1 MSTNTIRNQHT
12 LEMTT
17 DPRVSAYDKTATF
30 LVAAVVVLGFL
41 VFVLFM
47 IWLTLFAG
55 APSQKPAIAITE
67 LAGNDDRPEGVA
79 DDWQE
84 PGVEDFP
91 EVEQPQLADA
101 LEAVTDS
108 VSSVRAQL
116 EKVDGNAAQMG
127 RGAGLGDKRQRGRG
141 GGNSDI
147 IPEWDRWK
155 IEYSAGTLA
164 EYMNILQSF
173 GITLGCV
180 SQVSNQ
186 IQYLSS
192 LTNAQATITV
202 GDRSQAGLYFH
213 NTRNRLR
220 RWDQNKAAASGVDV
234 RNKLI
239 VHFYPT
245 DIRQQLLELEHAE
258 YSREGKE
265 LIEVK
270 QTVFRVRPAGGGFE
284 YYVESVEYRDWPK

>member
-1 MSTNTIRNQHT
+1 MSTSRTFRHKHS

-17 DPRVSAYDKTATF
+17 DTRVSAYDKTATF

-47 IWLTLFAG
+47 IWLSLFTG
-55 APSQKPAIAITE
+55 GPTPKPAIAITE
-67 LAGNDDRPEGVA
+67 MAGNDDRPEGVA

-84 PGVEDFP
+84 TGGEDFP

-108 VSSVRAQL
+108 VTSVRAQL
-116 EKVDGNAAQMG
+116 EKVDGNALQMG
-127 RGAGLGDKRQRGRG
+127 RGKGLGDKRKRGRG
-141 GGNSDI
+141 GGNSNI
-147 IPEWDRWK
+147 VPEWERWK
-155 IEYSAGTLA
+155 IEYSAGTMA

-173 GITLGCV
+173 GITLGAV

-186 IQYLSS
+186 IQYLSN
-192 LTNAQATITV
+192 LTNPQATITV

-220 RWDQNKAAASGVDV
+220 RWDQNKAMASGVDI

-239 VHFYPT
+239 VHFYPAE
-245 DIRQQLLELEHAE
+245 IRQ
-258 YSREGKE
+258 
-265 LIEVK
+265 
-270 QTVFRVRPAGGGFE
+270 
-284 YYVESVEYRDWPK
+284 